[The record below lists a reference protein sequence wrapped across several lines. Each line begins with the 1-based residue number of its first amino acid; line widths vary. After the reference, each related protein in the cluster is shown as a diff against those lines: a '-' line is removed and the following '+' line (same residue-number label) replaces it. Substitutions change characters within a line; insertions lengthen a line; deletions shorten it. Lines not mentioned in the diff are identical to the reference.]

1 MRGWFVCCG
10 LLLTISQA
18 YALEGQANLN
28 WLKTAAFAGHQ
39 TEYTGIFVYQYGNRL
54 ETSKITHLIE
64 ADSEYEK
71 LESLDGPKRE
81 IVRHHGQVWCYLNH
95 KMVQVDS
102 QQGRGG
108 FPSLLSDELSALN
121 QNYIIS
127 DVGQGTVAGYNAQI
141 VLFKPKDNLRYTHKL
156 WVNTDTGLLLKATV
170 LSERGQVVEQY
181 AFTQLK
187 IGGDL
192 DRTFLVPSKI
202 ASKVPGEVP
211 KEIVT
216 KVASYKSG
224 WVADAIPFGFTKMTE
239 VQRPMPGKHAP
250 VTQIVYSDGL
260 SAISVFIEPVDSDE
274 DDVEGLSS
282 RGAVNMYHKVV
293 DKQLYTVVGEVPP
306 RTVMQV
312 LDSIRYNGK

>member
-1 MRGWFVCCG
+1 MRRWFVCCS

-18 YALEGQANLN
+18 YALEGQASLN

-39 TEYTGIFVYQYGNRL
+39 TEYSGIFVYQYGNRL

-64 ADSEYEK
+64 ADSEYER

-81 IVRHHGQVWCYLNH
+81 IVRHHGQVWCFLNH

-192 DRTFLVPSKI
+192 DRSSLVPSK
-202 ASKVPGEVP
+202 A
-211 KEIVT
+211 VT
-216 KVASYKSG
+216 KVPADAPKVSVDKVAVYKSG
-224 WVADAIPFGFTKMTE
+224 WVADAIPLGFTKMTE

-274 DDVEGLSS
+274 DDVEGLSN
-282 RGAVNMYHKVV
+282 RGALNMYHKVV
-293 DKQLYTVVGEVPP
+293 GKQLYTVVGEVPP

>member
-1 MRGWFVCCG
+1 MKWWFACCG
-10 LLLTISQA
+10 LLFAVGQA
-18 YALEGQANLN
+18 HAVEGQANLN

-39 TEYTGIFVYQYGNRL
+39 TEYSGIFVYQYGNHL

-71 LESLDGPKRE
+71 IESLDGPKRE

-95 KMVQVDS
+95 KLVQVDS
-102 QQGRGG
+102 QQGRVG
-108 FPSLLSDELSALN
+108 FPALLSDELSSLN
-121 QNYIIS
+121 QNYIIK
-127 DVGQGTVAGYNAQI
+127 DVGLGTVAGYSAQI
-141 VLFKPKDNLRYTHKL
+141 LLFKPKDNLRYAHKL

-170 LSERGQVVEQY
+170 LGERDHVVEQY

-192 DRTFLVPSKI
+192 DRASLVQAKPS
-202 ASKVPGEVP
+202 G
-211 KEIVT
+211 
-216 KVASYKSG
+216 KVAKEDAANKNSVSTVYNSG
-224 WVADAIPFGFTKMTE
+224 WVADAIPVGFKKLTE
-239 VQRPMPGKHAP
+239 VLRPMPGKHAP
-250 VTQIVYSDGL
+250 VTQMVFSDGL

-282 RGAVNMYHKVV
+282 RGAVNLYHKVV
-293 DKQLYTVVGEVPP
+293 DKQLFTVVGEVPP

-312 LDSIRYNGK
+312 LDSIRYNGN

>member
-1 MRGWFVCCG
+1 MRWWLVCCG
-10 LLLTISQA
+10 LFFSVSPSFAI
-18 YALEGQANLN
+18 EGQANLN

-39 TEYTGIFVYQYGNRL
+39 TEYSGIFVYQYGNRL

-102 QQGRGG
+102 QQRRGG

-121 QNYIIS
+121 QNYLIT

-141 VLFKPKDNLRYTHKL
+141 VQFKPKDNLRYTHKL
-156 WVNTDTGLLLKATV
+156 WINTDTGLLLKATV
-170 LSERGQVVEQY
+170 LGERGQVVEQY

-187 IGGDL
+187 IGGDI
-192 DRTFLVPSKI
+192 DRASLVPGKS
-202 ASKVPGEVP
+202 A
-211 KEIVT
+211 T
-216 KVASYKSG
+216 KVSVEAVKPNLANVAGYKSG

>member
-1 MRGWFVCCG
+1 MRWWFVCCG
-10 LLLTISQA
+10 LLLIVGQSFA
-18 YALEGQANLN
+18 SERQANLD

-39 TEYTGIFVYQYGNRL
+39 TEYSGIFVYQYGNRL

-81 IVRHHGQVWCYLNH
+81 IIRHHGQVWCYLNH

-108 FPSLLSDELSALN
+108 FPTLLSDELSALN
-121 QNYIIS
+121 QNYVIT

-141 VLFKPKDNLRYTHKL
+141 VQFKPKDNLRYTHKL

-192 DRTFLVPSKI
+192 DRTSLVPSKT
-202 ASKVPGEVP
+202 AVKVPAIAP
-211 KEIVT
+211 KASVD
-216 KVASYKSG
+216 KVATYRSG
-224 WVADAIPFGFTKMTE
+224 WVADAIPLGFTKVTE

-260 SAISVFIEPVDSDE
+260 SAISIFIEPVDSDE
-274 DDVEGLSS
+274 DDVEGLSN
-282 RGAVNMYHKVV
+282 RGALNLYHKVV
-293 DKQLYTVVGEVPP
+293 DNQLYTVVGEVPP

>member
-1 MRGWFVCCG
+1 MRWWLACCG
-10 LLLTISQA
+10 LLLTVGQSCA
-18 YALEGQANLN
+18 AEGQANLD

-39 TEYTGIFVYQYGNRL
+39 TEYSGVFVYQYGNRL
-54 ETSKITHLIE
+54 ETSRITHLIE
-64 ADSEYEK
+64 ADSEYER

-108 FPSLLSDELSALN
+108 FPSLLSDELTALN
-121 QNYIIS
+121 QNYLIS

-141 VLFKPKDNLRYTHKL
+141 LLFKPKDNLRYSHKL
-156 WVNTDTGLLLKATV
+156 WINTDTGLLLKSTV

-192 DRTFLVPSKI
+192 DRSALVPAKS
-202 ASKVPGEVP
+202 AA
-211 KEIVT
+211 
-216 KVASYKSG
+216 KVAVEPVKANPPKSSVYKSG
-224 WVADAIPFGFTKMTE
+224 WVADAIPPGFTKMTE

-250 VTQIVYSDGL
+250 VTQIVYTDGL

-312 LDSIRYNGK
+312 LDSIRYNGR